1 MTNDN
6 VLVLAYDKTTNERVG
21 FTYCARSN
29 ANFYERK
36 YQMDGY
42 RTAMFGA
49 DEIDDIIEYGYSASE
64 HNN

>member
-6 VLVLAYDKTTNERVG
+6 VWVLAYNKTTNERVG

-42 RTAMFGA
+42 RTAVFETDEV
-49 DEIDDIIEYGYSASE
+49 DEITGYSASE